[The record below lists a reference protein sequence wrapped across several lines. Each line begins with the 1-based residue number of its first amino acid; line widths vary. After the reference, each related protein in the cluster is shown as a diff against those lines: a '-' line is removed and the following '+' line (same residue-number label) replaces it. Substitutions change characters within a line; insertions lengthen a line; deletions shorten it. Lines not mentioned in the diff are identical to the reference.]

1 MKFEDYQPYLSPA
14 LAKATDL
21 IAISGKG
28 CYLTDNKGDRYLD
41 FVQGIA
47 VNALGQCHPKIVE
60 AIKAQAEK
68 LITASFNVVN
78 YPTTLE
84 LAKRLAGVT
93 PGELNSAFFS
103 NGGAEAVD
111 GALKLAKVYT
121 KRPAI
126 IAFQGSFHGRTFG
139 ALSVTGS
146 NANYRK
152 YYEPLV
158 GSVYFTVYPSKDLC
172 PKGFNEKQRTE
183 FCLNELDRLFENL
196 VAPDQVAAIIME
208 PVQGEGGY
216 VVPSKAFVQGIRER
230 CDQYGILLI
239 MDEIQSGYGRT
250 GRMFASSHFDVVPDI
265 MTVGKAIAGGL
276 PMSAVISTPTIME
289 EWYPGM
295 HGTTFGGNPIC
306 SAAALAVLDEFE
318 RSHLLEHV
326 NQVGAYL
333 KSKLVELQK
342 KYSCISDVRGLGLML
357 AIEFSHP
364 DGSPAGDLLEA
375 VRSGCLEN
383 KLLTLSC
390 GVHHNGMRFA
400 TPLNV
405 TFDEIDQ
412 GIAIIDSVLNQME
425 NQVRKD

>member
-1 MKFEDYQPYLSPA
+1 MKFEDYQSFLSPA

-21 IAISGKG
+21 IMESGER
-28 CYLTDNKGDRYLD
+28 CYLTDVNGDRYLD

-47 VNALGQCHPKIVE
+47 VNALGHCHPRIVE
-60 AIKAQAEK
+60 AIKGQAEK

-93 PGELNSAFFS
+93 PGRLNSVFFS
-103 NGGAEAVD
+103 NGGAEAID
-111 GALKLAKVYT
+111 GALKLAKAFT

-126 IAFQGSFHGRTFG
+126 IAFEGSFHGRTFG

-146 NANYRK
+146 NAKYRK

-158 GSVYFTVYPSKDLC
+158 GSVYFSPYPSKDLC
-172 PKGFNEKQRTE
+172 PNGFDEDQRTAY
-183 FCLNELDRLFENL
+183 CLDQLDHLFDYL

-216 VVPSKAFVQGIRER
+216 VVPQKSFVQGIRDR
-230 CDQYGILLI
+230 CDQHGILLI

-250 GRMFASSHFDVVPDI
+250 GKMFASEHFGVVPDI

-276 PMSAVISTPTIME
+276 PMSAVISTPTIMA
-289 EWYPGM
+289 EWHPGM
-295 HGTTFGGNPIC
+295 HGSTFGGNPIC
-306 SAAALAVLDEFE
+306 AAAALAVLDEYAQTN
-318 RSHLLEHV
+318 LLDHV
-326 NQVGAYL
+326 IEIGAYL
-333 KSKLVELQK
+333 KDRLRDLQK
-342 KYSCISDVRGLGLML
+342 KYSCITDVRGLGLML

-364 DGSPAGDLLEA
+364 DGSPAGNLLSKVQE
-375 VRSGCLEN
+375 GCLEN
-383 KLLTLSC
+383 KLLTLGC
-390 GVHHNGMRFA
+390 GVHGNGMRFA

-405 TFDEIDQ
+405 KKEEIDQ
-412 GIAIIDSVLNQME
+412 GIAIIDHVLSQIKM
-425 NQVRKD
+425 D